1 MKVCGSCAYGHP
13 SSSGNGHQFS
23 FRHPLPL
30 SHCRSQGLDGIPLI
44 ARGCT
49 GSKSKPAAATSQVH
63 TANTV
68 NLTCS
73 IDAARRDSTKAF
85 RNRTDSTL
93 SWPHEGDSGAS
104 LGEVHYW
111 KESNGIVWATN
122 PSLADVIYLRTF
134 SHLLHN
140 IAFFLS

>member
-1 MKVCGSCAYGHP
+1 MCGSYAYGHS

-23 FRHPLPL
+23 FRHPPFL
-30 SHCRSQGLDGIPLI
+30 SHCHSQGLDGIPLI
-44 ARGCT
+44 ARGRT
-49 GSKSKPAAATSQVH
+49 GSKSKPAAAMSQVH
-63 TANTV
+63 AANTV

-73 IDAARRDSTKAF
+73 VDAARRDSKKAF
-85 RNRTDSTL
+85 RKRTDSAP

-122 PSLADVIYLRTF
+122 PSLADAIYLRTF
-134 SHLLHN
+134 SHLLYN
-140 IAFFLS
+140 VAFFLS